1 MLKKELCWQQKPHRY
16 MALQENAVEA
26 MNRTVCLI
34 CNAANPQKN
43 EIEVLLIEAAA
54 AERIYVIFSSI
65 TWCEDGEAERIP
77 DRAIQIDIIDQMFL
91 IQKMMQKGPA

>member
-1 MLKKELCWQQKPHRY
+1 MR
-16 MALQENAVEA
+16 ENAVKA

-43 EIEVLLIEAAA
+43 EIGVLLIEAAA

-65 TWCEDGEAERIP
+65 TWGEDGVSERIP
-77 DRAIQIDIIDQMFL
+77 VRAIQIDIIDQMFF

>member
-1 MLKKELCWQQKPHRY
+1 
-16 MALQENAVEA
+16 MALRGNAVEA

-43 EIEVLLIEAAA
+43 EIGVLLIEAAA

-65 TWCEDGEAERIP
+65 TWGEDGVSERIP
-77 DRAIQIDIIDQMFL
+77 DRAIQTDIIDQMFL
-91 IQKMMQKGPA
+91 IQKMIQKDPA

>member
-1 MLKKELCWQQKPHRY
+1 MREK
-16 MALQENAVEA
+16 AVEA

-34 CNAANPQKN
+34 CNAANPPKN
-43 EIEVLLIEAAA
+43 EIGVLLIEAAA
-54 AERIYVIFSSI
+54 AERICVIFSSI
-65 TWCEDGEAERIP
+65 TWGEDGEAERIP